1 MVCTQIVLSESGEL
15 GVPEIPDEG
24 VPEFEIP
31 LIAYGLIGVIG
42 VILLIV
48 IMKR

>member
-1 MVCTQIVLSESGEL
+1 MVCTQIVISESGEP
-15 GVPEIPDEG
+15 GVPEIPG

-31 LIAYGLIGVIG
+31 LIAYGLIGVI
-42 VILLIV
+42 LLIV

>member
-1 MVCTQIVLSESGEL
+1 MVCTQIVISESGEP
-15 GVPEIPDEG
+15 GVPGIPG

-31 LIAYGLIGVIG
+31 LIAYGLIGVI
-42 VILLIV
+42 LLIV

>member
-1 MVCTQIVLSESGEL
+1 MVCTQIVLSESGEP
-15 GVPEIPDEG
+15 GVPGIPG

-31 LIAYGLIGVIG
+31 LIAYGLIGVI
-42 VILLIV
+42 LLIV

>member
-1 MVCTQIVLSESGEL
+1 MVCTQIVISESGEP
-15 GVPEIPDEG
+15 GVPEIPDVPG

-31 LIAYGLIGVIG
+31 LLAYGLIG